1 MKKYIYSIM
10 LLFLIVG
17 NVQGQAP
24 NWSVNENNFQYSM
37 TFVGFLNV
45 DGTTLANTNDKVA
58 AFAGNECR
66 GVANLTYVASQNKY
80 FAYLTVF
87 SNQNNET
94 ISFKIYNSA
103 KNEIKNVEKTKSFT
117 TNENYGNLF
126 QAYSFASPAL
136 NTEAG
141 LLNVGFKNVQSTDI
155 QIEGNAVT
163 VYLWPGQD
171 LTALNTLFQLSPG
184 ADMYIGTVKQE
195 SGANAINYTNPV
207 QFQVLSADQ
216 SVLKQWTVTVK
227 TGSGN
232 VVYYKKDAV
241 CYEGGAIKLLY
252 SKEGETV
259 RLMTGT
265 LTLSTQAIANGQVVF
280 NNLNEGTYKVVVG
293 GDVKEIVINL
303 KK

>member
-66 GVANLTYVASQNKY
+66 GVANLTYVASQNRY

-136 NTEAG
+136 STEAA
-141 LLNVGFKNVQSTDI
+141 LLNVGFKNVLSTDM

-171 LTALNTLFQLSPG
+171 LTALNTVFQLSPG
-184 ADMYIGTVKQE
+184 ADIYIGTVKQE
-195 SGANAINYTNPV
+195 PGANAISYTNPV

-280 NNLNEGTYKVVVG
+280 NNLNEGTYKVIVG

>member
-1 MKKYIYSIM
+1 MV
-10 LLFLIVG
+10 LLFVAA
-17 NVQGQAP
+17 NVQGQSP
-24 NWSVNENNFQYSM
+24 NWSVNENNFQYTM

-45 DGTTLANTNDKVA
+45 DGSTLANANDKVA
-58 AFAGNECR
+58 AFVGNECR
-66 GVANLTYVASQNKY
+66 GVANLTYVSNQDKY
-80 FAYLTVF
+80 FVYLTVF
-87 SNQNNET
+87 SNQNDEPV
-94 ISFKIYNSA
+94 SFKIYNSA
-103 KNEIKNVEKTKSFT
+103 KNEIKNIDKTKKFT
-117 TNENYGNLF
+117 ANENYGNLF

-136 NTEAG
+136 STEAG
-141 LLNVGFKNVQSTDI
+141 LLGVGFKNVETKDI
-155 QIEGNAVT
+155 AIEGNTIT
-163 VYLWPGQD
+163 VYLGAEQD
-171 LTALNTLFQLSPG
+171 LTALNTVFQLSPG
-184 ADMYIGTVKQE
+184 ANVYIGTVKQE
-195 SGANAINYTNPV
+195 SGANAINYTSPV

-227 TGSGN
+227 KGSGN

-252 SKEGETV
+252 SKEGESV

-265 LTLSTQAIANGQVVF
+265 LALSTQTITNGQVVF

>member
-10 LLFLIVG
+10 VLLFVAA
-17 NVQGQAP
+17 NVQGQSP
-24 NWSVNENNFQYSM
+24 NWSVNENNFQYTM

-45 DGTTLANTNDKVA
+45 DGSTLANANDKVA
-58 AFAGNECR
+58 AFVGNECR
-66 GVANLTYVASQNKY
+66 GVANLTYVSNQDKY
-80 FAYLTVF
+80 FVYLTVF
-87 SNQNNET
+87 SNQNDEPV
-94 ISFKIYNSA
+94 SFKIYNSA
-103 KNEIKNVEKTKSFT
+103 KNEIKNIDKTKKFT
-117 TNENYGNLF
+117 ANENYGNLF

-136 NTEAG
+136 STEAG
-141 LLNVGFKNVQSTDI
+141 LLGVGFKNVETKDI
-155 QIEGNAVT
+155 AIEGNTIT
-163 VYLWPGQD
+163 VYLGAEQD
-171 LTALNTLFQLSPG
+171 LTALNTVFQLSPG
-184 ADMYIGTVKQE
+184 ANVYIGTVKQE

-227 TGSGN
+227 KGSGN

-252 SKEGETV
+252 SKEGESV

-265 LTLSTQAIANGQVVF
+265 LALSTQTITNGQVVF

>member
-10 LLFLIVG
+10 VLLFVAA
-17 NVQGQAP
+17 NVQGQSP
-24 NWSVNENNFQYSM
+24 NWSVNENNFQYTM

-45 DGTTLANTNDKVA
+45 DGSTLANANDKVA
-58 AFAGNECR
+58 AFVGNECR
-66 GVANLTYVASQNKY
+66 GVANLTYVSNQDKY
-80 FAYLTVF
+80 FVYLTVF
-87 SNQNNET
+87 SNQNDEPV
-94 ISFKIYNSA
+94 SFKIYNSA
-103 KNEIKNVEKTKSFT
+103 KNEIKNIDKTKKFT
-117 TNENYGNLF
+117 ANENYGNLF

-136 NTEAG
+136 STEAG
-141 LLNVGFKNVQSTDI
+141 LLGVGFKNVETKDI
-155 QIEGNAVT
+155 AIEGNTIT
-163 VYLWPGQD
+163 VYLGAEQD
-171 LTALNTLFQLSPG
+171 LTALNTVFQLSPG
-184 ADMYIGTVKQE
+184 ANVYIGTVKQE
-195 SGANAINYTNPV
+195 SGANAINYTSPV

-227 TGSGN
+227 KGSGN

-252 SKEGETV
+252 SKEGESV

-265 LTLSTQAIANGQVVF
+265 LALSTQTITNGQVVF

>member
-10 LLFLIVG
+10 VLLLAIG
-17 NVQGQAP
+17 NVQAQAP
-24 NWSVNENNFQYSM
+24 NWSVNENNFQYTM

-45 DGTTLANTNDKVA
+45 DGTTLASANDKVA
-58 AFAGNECR
+58 AFVGNECR

-103 KNEIKNVEKTKSFT
+103 KNEIKNVEKTKNFI

-136 NTEAG
+136 STEAG
-141 LLNVGFKNVQSTDI
+141 LLNISFKNVQNKDI
-155 QIEGNAVT
+155 AIEGNTIT
-163 VYLWPGQD
+163 VYLDAGQD
-171 LTALNTLFQLSPG
+171 LTALNTVFQLSPG
-184 ADMYIGTVKQE
+184 AGIYMGTVKQE
-195 SGANAINYTNPV
+195 SGANTISYTNPV

-227 TGSGN
+227 KGSGN

-241 CYEGGAIKLLY
+241 CYEGGAIKLLH
-252 SKEGETV
+252 SKEGESV

-265 LTLSTQAIANGQVVF
+265 LALSTQTIANGQVVF
-280 NNLNEGTYKVVVG
+280 NNLNEGTYKVVVD

>member
-1 MKKYIYSIM
+1 MV
-10 LLFLIVG
+10 LLFVAA
-17 NVQGQAP
+17 NVQGQSP
-24 NWSVNENNFQYSM
+24 NWSVKENNFQYTM

-45 DGTTLANTNDKVA
+45 DGSTLANANDKVA
-58 AFAGNECR
+58 AFVGNECR
-66 GVANLTYVASQNKY
+66 GVANLTYVSNQDKY
-80 FAYLTVF
+80 FVYLTVF
-87 SNQNNET
+87 SNQNDEPV
-94 ISFKIYNSA
+94 SFKIYNSA
-103 KNEIKNVEKTKSFT
+103 KNEIKNIDKTKKFT
-117 TNENYGNLF
+117 ANENYGNLF

-136 NTEAG
+136 STEAG
-141 LLNVGFKNVQSTDI
+141 LLGVGFKNVETKDI
-155 QIEGNAVT
+155 AIEGNTIT
-163 VYLWPGQD
+163 VYLGAEQD
-171 LTALNTLFQLSPG
+171 LTALNTVFQLSPG
-184 ADMYIGTVKQE
+184 ANVYIGTVKQE

-227 TGSGN
+227 KGSGN

-252 SKEGETV
+252 SKEGESV

-265 LTLSTQAIANGQVVF
+265 LALSTQTITNGQVVF

>member
-10 LLFLIVG
+10 LLLLVAV

-24 NWSVNENNFQYSM
+24 NWSVNENNFQYTM

-45 DGTTLANTNDKVA
+45 DGTTLASTNDKVA
-58 AFAGNECR
+58 AFVGSECR
-66 GVANLTYVASQNKY
+66 GVANLTYVANQNKY

-103 KNEIKNVEKTKSFT
+103 KNEIKNVDKSKNFT

-136 NTEAG
+136 STEAG
-141 LLNVGFKNVQSTDI
+141 LLGVSFKNVQNKDI
-155 QIEGNAVT
+155 AIDGNAIT
-163 VYLWPGQD
+163 VYLDAGQD
-171 LTALNTLFQLSPG
+171 LTALNTVFQLSPG
-184 ADMYIGTVKQE
+184 ADIYVGTVKQD
-195 SGANAINYTNPV
+195 SGANTINYTTPV

-227 TGSGN
+227 KGSGN

-252 SKEGETV
+252 SKEGEAV
-259 RLMTGT
+259 RLISGT
-265 LTLSTQAIANGQVVF
+265 LTLSTQTIANGQVVF
-280 NNLNEGTYKVVVG
+280 NNLNEGTYKLVVG

>member
-1 MKKYIYSIM
+1 MKKYIYSIIV
-10 LLFLIVG
+10 LLLVAA
-17 NVQGQAP
+17 NVQGQSP
-24 NWSVNENNFQYSM
+24 NWSVNENNFQYTM

-45 DGTTLANTNDKVA
+45 DGTTLASANDKVA

-66 GVANLTYVASQNKY
+66 GVANLIYVASQNKY

-103 KNEIKNVEKTKSFT
+103 KNEIKNVEKTKNFT

-136 NTEAG
+136 STEAG
-141 LLNVGFKNVQSTDI
+141 LFNVGFKNVQSIDMA
-155 QIEGNAVT
+155 IEGNAVT

-171 LTALNTLFQLSPG
+171 LTALNTVFQLSPG
-184 ADMYIGTVKQE
+184 AEMYSGTVKQE
-195 SGANAINYTNPV
+195 SGANAVNYTNPV

-252 SKEGETV
+252 SKEGEAV
-259 RLMTGT
+259 RLITGQ
-265 LTLSTQAIANGQVVF
+265 LTLSTQAITNGQVVF
-280 NNLNEGTYKVVVG
+280 NNLNEGTYKVIVG